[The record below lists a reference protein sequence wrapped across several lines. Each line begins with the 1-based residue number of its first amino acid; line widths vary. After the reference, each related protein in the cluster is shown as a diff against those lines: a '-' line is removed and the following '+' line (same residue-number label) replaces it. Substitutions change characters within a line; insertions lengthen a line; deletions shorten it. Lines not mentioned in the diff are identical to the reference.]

1 MYQISYN
8 MSRKE
13 RYKQLTFEITDAKNA
28 LCAAGTEKDV
38 YKALKDLAV
47 LFKMYDNYD
56 LFLDIIEWV
65 QEVQKVI
72 NAVQMREIRLVLSWL
87 ACSTN
92 CLQKPTVS
100 LMRKNRK
107 SLATSSRHS
116 STSWLS
122 TPMKSPRSLISAKS
136 LTN

>member
-13 RYKQLTFEITDAKNA
+13 RCKQLISEITDAKNA

-56 LFLDIIEWV
+56 LFPDIIEWV
-65 QEVQKVI
+65 QETKKII
-72 NAVQMREIRLVLSWL
+72 NAVQMRDKTHSER
-87 ACSTN
+87 
-92 CLQKPTVS
+92 VS
-100 LMRKNRK
+100 L
-107 SLATSSRHS
+107 LDE
-116 STSWLS
+116 L
-122 TPMKSPRSLISAKS
+122 LAKS
-136 LTN
+136 NDIVDEEN

>member
-8 MSRKE
+8 MSRKK
-13 RYKQLTFEITDAKNA
+13 RYKQLISEITNAKNA

-72 NAVQMREIRLVLSWL
+72 NAVQMRDKTRSEL
-87 ACSTN
+87 
-92 CLQKPTVS
+92 VS
-100 LMRKNRK
+100 LLDEL
-107 SLATSSRHS
+107 LAKANGIVDEENQKELSNKLKTLFNQLAEHS
-116 STSWLS
+116 DEIAKIIDLS
-122 TPMKSPRSLISAKS
+122 EIFD
-136 LTN
+136 

>member
-13 RYKQLTFEITDAKNA
+13 RYKQLISEITNAKNT
-28 LCAAGTEKDV
+28 LCAADTEKDV
-38 YKALKDLAV
+38 YKALKELAV

-72 NAVQMREIRLVLSWL
+72 NAVQMRDKTRSEL
-87 ACSTN
+87 
-92 CLQKPTVS
+92 VS
-100 LMRKNRK
+100 LLDEL
-107 SLATSSRHS
+107 LAKANGIVDEENKKELSTSSRLS